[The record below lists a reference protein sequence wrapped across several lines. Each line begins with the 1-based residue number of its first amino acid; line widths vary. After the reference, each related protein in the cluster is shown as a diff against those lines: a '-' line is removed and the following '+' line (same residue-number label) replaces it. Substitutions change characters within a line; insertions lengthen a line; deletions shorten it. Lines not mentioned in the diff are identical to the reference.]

1 MNDRIKDD
9 NLNRFSKGLY
19 KERGM
24 LEVAYKALW
33 ESGRGNNPIS
43 VSIPQWWLAFYPN
56 MKGNWAQK
64 KVIEVERHK
73 NTGE

>member
-1 MNDRIKDD
+1 
-9 NLNRFSKGLY
+9 
-19 KERGM
+19 M

-33 ESGRGNNPIS
+33 ESGGGNNPIS
-43 VSIPQWWLAFYPN
+43 VSIPQWWLAFCPN